1 MLALQVAAPGHVAGI
16 AVPLWI
22 NLAAAGAGGLLGTL
36 RAGQKQELDLVGVFC
51 VAFAVGFGG
60 SVIRDLLLGSLPP
73 TSFQSPWYIAV
84 VGLAA
89 AAGSLFLWTLQR
101 LGGLLFA
108 ADALTLGL
116 FAVVGTNKAILY
128 HLDFLPAVLIGIV
141 AGVGGAIV
149 ADILMG
155 ETPSIMVAGP
165 PNALAAALGAITY
178 YACYTG
184 AGLGNLGSS
193 LCAVAV
199 TFSLRSLGMRL
210 GIHVP
215 KPLRDPSPLGSLK
228 LRPDRKPPPARSG
241 DGSSPPRT
249 HPADPSSSKARPGS

>member
-1 MLALQVAAPGHVAGI
+1 MAAPGHVTSV

-36 RAGQKQELDLVGVFC
+36 RAGQKDELDLVGVFC

-60 SVIRDLLLGSLPP
+60 GVIRDLLLGSLPP

-101 LGGLLFA
+101 LGGLLFV
-108 ADALTLGL
+108 ADALSLGL

-128 HLDFLPAVLIGIV
+128 NLGFLPALLIGIV
-141 AGVGGAIV
+141 SGVGGAAL
-149 ADILMG
+149 ADVLMG
-155 ETPSIMVAGP
+155 ETPSAMVAGP

-178 YACYTG
+178 YACYVG
-184 AGLGNLGSS
+184 AGLGNLDST

-199 TFSLRSLGMRL
+199 TFSLRSLGTRF
-210 GIHVP
+210 GIRAP
-215 KPLRDPSPLGSLK
+215 KPLRNPSPLVSLN
-228 LRPDRKPPPARSG
+228 LRPDRRPRPARND
-241 DGSSPPRT
+241 DGGEALKT
-249 HPADPSSSKARPGS
+249 

>member
-1 MLALQVAAPGHVAGI
+1 MLTTHLAAPGHVTSI

-22 NLAAAGAGGLLGTL
+22 NLAAAGSGGLLGTL
-36 RAGQKQELDLVGVFC
+36 RAGQKEELDLVGVFC

-89 AAGSLFLWTLQR
+89 ATGSLFLWTLQR

-128 HLDFLPAVLIGIV
+128 SLGFLPAVLIGLV
-141 AGVGGAIV
+141 ASVGGAIL

-165 PNALAAALGAITY
+165 PNALAAALGATTY
-178 YACYTG
+178 YACYVS
-184 AGLGNLGSS
+184 AGLGNLGST
-193 LCAVAV
+193 LCAVAI
-199 TFSLRSLGMRL
+199 TFSLRSVGMRF

-215 KPLRDPSPLGSLK
+215 KPLRNPSALGSLK
-228 LRPDRKPPPARSG
+228 LRSDRTPRSARSG
-241 DGSSPPRT
+241 NDGRPPGQ
-249 HPADPSSSKARPGS
+249 P